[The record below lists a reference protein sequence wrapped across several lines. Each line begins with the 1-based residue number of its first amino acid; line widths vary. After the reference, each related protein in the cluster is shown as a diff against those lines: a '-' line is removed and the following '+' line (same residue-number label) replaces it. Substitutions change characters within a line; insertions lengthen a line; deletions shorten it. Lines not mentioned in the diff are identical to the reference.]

1 VGDMKMRRALVI
13 LLAVSTAA
21 IAGVGPSAAEPS
33 PPPGCSGAA
42 WVAAWT
48 ASVQGAGNRFS
59 SSMTGH
65 SVTPPN
71 DAFDNQTVRQVAHL
85 HFGGQQIRITLSN
98 LFGTRP
104 VRFDETHAAL
114 RAEAASVVAGSDRRL
129 TFAGG
134 EVTSDPAPLAVV
146 PFSDLVVSVFTAG
159 PTGPATLHANAV
171 QNYYTAS
178 GNHTGDGAG
187 GAFSAGGD
195 VSDPYR
201 ATFTTQV
208 YFLRMV
214 EVLAPAS
221 SRTVVAFGDSI
232 TDGFFS
238 SADAHRRYPVDLARR
253 LQADP
258 ATAHLAVAGQAIS
271 GGRVLHDG
279 FGPSA
284 LHRLDREVLA
294 LHPVAV
300 VFMQGLN
307 DIGQPIAVRP
317 PGTVQERVSAE
328 DIIAG

>member
-114 RAEAASVVAGSDRRL
+114 RAEAASVVA
-129 TFAGG
+129 
-134 EVTSDPAPLAVV
+134 
-146 PFSDLVVSVFTAG
+146 FSDLVVSVFTAG

-221 SRTVVAFGDSI
+221 SRTV
-232 TDGFFS
+232 
-238 SADAHRRYPVDLARR
+238 
-253 LQADP
+253 
-258 ATAHLAVAGQAIS
+258 
-271 GGRVLHDG
+271 
-279 FGPSA
+279 
-284 LHRLDREVLA
+284 
-294 LHPVAV
+294 
-300 VFMQGLN
+300 
-307 DIGQPIAVRP
+307 
-317 PGTVQERVSAE
+317 
-328 DIIAG
+328 